1 MVNGKTLRH
10 DDDPVVDQIL
20 TAVEEV
26 LKALHKGGVVDHV
39 LTGVETLHNG
49 GGADQVL
56 TGMETLYDGG
66 GVDQVALTQHT
77 RDVWVQVSYF
87 HARRS
92 MHHGRRWRTRL
103 QNIQT

>member
-1 MVNGKTLRH
+1 METLY
-10 DDDPVVDQIL
+10 DGGGVDQ
-20 TAVEEV
+20 
-26 LKALHKGGVVDHV
+26 V
-39 LTGVETLHNG
+39 LTGIKAPYDG